1 MSVPPEGGAGGNPG
15 PDWYPDPSIPG
26 YIRYWN
32 GSAWVPG
39 SSRPEPRAGEPR
51 PGPPP
56 GAFRPQPAS
65 GPPAPSPSTGPQE
78 TGPVFFDEENAAA
91 SGPPAAGASPSA
103 GAGAGRAPAVPEP
116 RDSGEQPAQRPAALP
131 ELRGRGGADRPGL
144 PWGSDEDVSTSPVAS
159 VRRGPQGGQAPADP
173 RAPFGRPAAGPEPE
187 RPAAAGGAGSGEE
200 PDPRERTIGIRRSE
214 LPGGPSWTEQVREL
228 AQQAHERRAQDQQ
241 PGTPPQGRQ
250 AQPLQPPQPQAGQP
264 VPRQA
269 PQAAPQSPPQQF
281 PAPPVAQQHQPQ
293 PQARQPQPQVPQPQV
308 QQSQGHTVPVL
319 GAPQMAPLTE
329 AGLQVRAT
337 APWESPFGGG
347 EQAYPA
353 KLGRRLLARIVD
365 SLLPLGAAGAVAFLL
380 LDRGRDHIQAKVDAV
395 EQAGV
400 TQQVWLLDGTTGT
413 YLAMVLGAFLALGL
427 LLEALPTAFWGRTPG
442 KALFGLR
449 VLHVER
455 QEKPSF
461 GAALGRWLLYSVL
474 GLVVLGVVSVLWCVR
489 DRPWRQ
495 CWHDKAA
502 GTFVASARSGR

>member
-1 MSVPPEGGAGGNPG
+1 MSVPPEGSAGGNPG

-56 GAFRPQPAS
+56 GAFLPQPAS
-65 GPPAPSPSTGPQE
+65 GPPAPARPAGPEE
-78 TGPVFFDEENAAA
+78 TGPVFFDEENADTP
-91 SGPPAAGASPSA
+91 GPPPAAP
-103 GAGAGRAPAVPEP
+103 VPEP
-116 RDSGEQPAQRPAALP
+116 RPALP
-131 ELRGRGGADRPGL
+131 ELRGRGEAERPRL

-159 VRRGPQGGQAPADP
+159 FRRGQQSGPGGPGGPGGQSVPGGQGAADP
-173 RAPFGRPAAGPEPE
+173 RTPFGRPAPE
-187 RPAAAGGAGSGEE
+187 RSGTAAEPAADAADAAGTGTE
-200 PDPRERTIGIRRSE
+200 
-214 LPGGPSWTEQVREL
+214 GPTWTQQVREL
-228 AQQAHERRAQDQQ
+228 AQQAHDRRAQQEPPRQSPQ
-241 PGTPPQGRQ
+241 PPAPQ
-250 AQPLQPPQPQAGQP
+250 PPPQPRAPAPGAGAPGQP
-264 VPRQA
+264 APPA
-269 PQAAPQSPPQQF
+269 PQGPGPVPQQASAPGPF
-281 PAPPVAQQHQPQ
+281 PAPAPARPGQPG
-293 PQARQPQPQVPQPQV
+293 PAPRQPEQPR
-308 QQSQGHTVPVL
+308 GHTVPVM

-337 APWESPFGGG
+337 APWESPFGGS
-347 EQAYPA
+347 ETAYPA

-380 LDRGRDHIQAKVDAV
+380 LDRGRDHIRAKVDAV

-400 TQQVWLLDGTTGT
+400 TQQVWLLDGTTGA
-413 YLAMVLGAFLALGL
+413 YLAMVLGAFLGLGL
-427 LLEALPTAFWGRTPG
+427 LLEALPTAFWGRSPG

-449 VLHVER
+449 VLNVER

-474 GLVVLGVVSVLWCVR
+474 GLVALGVVGVLWCVR

-502 GTFVASARSGR
+502 RTFVASARSGR